1 MPETY
6 RVFSPARGSDEMA
19 RCRVF
24 FSPPNKEVTVDS
36 GTSLLDAASMAKISI
51 RNLCGGDGICGRC
64 KMIVREGD
72 VSGDVSAKLTREE
85 IKKGFV
91 LACMTYV
98 QSDVTIEIPRETL
111 AKEKVKADRD
121 AERFRT
127 FEQKVELKG
136 YEPFP
141 LIKKVYVKLSKP
153 TLANNT
159 ADHERLFDALCRK
172 IGVCKMQTGLKIIK
186 ILPKILRDS
195 DFKITATVGLRK
207 EIAEIMNV
215 EGGNTESENY
225 MMVVDIGTTTIVAH
239 LIDVNTLSTL
249 DAQACFNAQSIY
261 GREVTR
267 RMITSEKR
275 GDDELQKML
284 VADINQL
291 IENLANQN
299 NISLKDINA
308 VVCAGNTAMGHFLL
322 GLPVENIRRY
332 PYVATSVDP
341 PPLRAA
347 EVGIEINPR
356 GLLYSLPGISA
367 WVGSDVTAGILA
379 TGLHE
384 RNEISMLVD
393 IGTNGETVIG
403 KREWIVASSASA
415 GPALEGA
422 SLSCGMQAEKGAIE
436 KFFMDNGEIRYK
448 TIGDYP
454 PKGICGSGVI
464 DMVSVLLETNVIDRS
479 GNFVDDGSKPFTKIE
494 GKNSYILVP
503 GDEARNIRPIFVT
516 ESDIENIITAKAAI
530 YAAMKI
536 LVKRLDLTFDDIDR
550 FYIAGA
556 FGNYID
562 VESAIA
568 IGLIPNLNREKIVY
582 AGNTSIKGA
591 KIAALYKDA
600 FTMIE
605 EIRRKTT
612 YYDLM
617 GAQDYVEEFRKA
629 LFLPHT
635 DIDQFKEVRK

>member
-1 MPETY
+1 MP
-6 RVFSPARGSDEMA
+6 
-19 RCRVF
+19 RCRVVF
-24 FSPPNKEVTVDS
+24 FPPNEEVTVDS
-36 GTSLLDAASMAKISI
+36 GTSLLDAASIARISI
-51 RNLCGGDGICGRC
+51 KNLCGGDGICGRC
-64 KMIVREGD
+64 KMIVKEGD
-72 VSGDVSAKLTREE
+72 VSGDVSPKLTREE
-85 IKKGFV
+85 IRKGFV

-98 QSDVTIEIPRETL
+98 QSDVTVEIPKETL

-127 FEQKVELKG
+127 FEQTVTLKG
-136 YEPFP
+136 SDPSP
-141 LIKKVYVKLSKP
+141 LVKKVYVELSEP

-159 ADHERLFDALCRK
+159 ADHERLFDILCSK

-186 ILPKILRDS
+186 ILPEILRS
-195 DFKITATVGLRK
+195 NDFKITATVGLRR

-215 EGGNTESENY
+215 EGGNTEDENY
-225 MMVVDIGTTTIVAH
+225 IIAVDIGTTTIVAH
-239 LIDVNTLSTL
+239 LIDVNTLLTL
-249 DAQACFNAQSIY
+249 DAQACFNSQSIY

-267 RMITSEKR
+267 RMITAEKK

-284 VADINQL
+284 VQDINLL
-291 IENLANQN
+291 IEDQANQN
-299 NISLKDINA
+299 SVNLKDINA

-322 GLPVENIRRY
+322 GLPVENIRRF

-367 WVGSDVTAGILA
+367 WAGSDVTAGILA

-384 RNEISMLVD
+384 QDETSLLVD

-403 KREWIVASSASA
+403 NREWIVSSSASA

-422 SLSCGMQAEKGAIE
+422 SLSCGMQAEQGAIE
-436 KFFMDNGEIRYK
+436 KFYIEDGAIGYS
-448 TIGDYP
+448 TIGDSP
-454 PKGICGSGVI
+454 PKGICGSGII
-464 DMVSVLLETNVIDRS
+464 DLVKVLLQAEVINRS
-479 GNFVDDGSKPFTKIE
+479 GDFVDSEAHTFQKIE
-494 GKNSYILVP
+494 GKRSYVLVNRDRTRT
-503 GDEARNIRPIFVT
+503 GKHIFVT

-536 LVKRLDLTFDDIDR
+536 LVKRLDMSFNDIDR

-556 FGNYID
+556 FGNFID
-562 VESAIA
+562 IESAVA
-568 IGLIPNLNREKIVY
+568 IGLIPNLSRERIIY

-591 KIAALYKDA
+591 KITALYKDA
-600 FTMIE
+600 FAKIDD
-605 EIRRKTT
+605 IRRKTT

-617 GAQDYVEEFRKA
+617 GAEDYVEEFRKA
-629 LFLPHT
+629 MFIPHT
-635 DIDQFKEVRK
+635 DIEEFIAVRK

>member
-1 MPETY
+1 
-6 RVFSPARGSDEMA
+6 MA
-19 RCRVF
+19 RCRVVF
-24 FSPPNKEVTVDS
+24 HPPNKEVTVDS
-36 GTSLLDAASMAKISI
+36 GTSLLDVASIAKISI
-51 RNLCGGDGICGRC
+51 KNLCGGDGICGRC
-64 KMIVREGD
+64 KMIVREGE
-72 VSGDVSAKLTREE
+72 VSGEVSPKLTREE
-85 IKKGFV
+85 IRNGFV

-98 QSDVTIEIPRETL
+98 QSDVVIEIPKETL

-127 FEQKVELKG
+127 FEQTIAIEGV
-136 YEPFP
+136 EPFP
-141 LIKKVYVKLSKP
+141 LVKKVYVELNQP

-172 IGVCKMQTGLKIIK
+172 IGVCKMQTGLKIIRV
-186 ILPKILRDS
+186 LPKILRDN
-195 DFKITATVGLRK
+195 DFRITATVGLRK

-215 EGGNTESENY
+215 EGGNTEDKNY
-225 MMVVDIGTTTIVAH
+225 LIVVDIGTTTIVAH
-239 LIDVNTLSTL
+239 LLDVNTLATL
-249 DAQACFNAQSIY
+249 DAQACFNSQGLY

-267 RMITSEKR
+267 RMITAEKR

-284 VADINQL
+284 VEDINQL
-291 IENLANQN
+291 IENLANEN
-299 NISLKDINA
+299 DVNLKDINA
-308 VVCAGNTAMGHFLL
+308 VVCAGNTAMAHFLL
-322 GLPVENIRRY
+322 GLPVENIRRF

-379 TGLHE
+379 TGLYE
-384 RNEISMLVD
+384 RDETSLLVD

-403 KREWIVASSASA
+403 NGEWIVSSSASA

-436 KFFMDNGEIRYK
+436 RFYIEDGEIRYK

-454 PKGICGSGVI
+454 PKGICGSGII
-464 DMVSVLLETNVIDRS
+464 DLLSVLLEMSIINRS
-479 GNFVDDGSKPFTKIE
+479 GNFVDDGAHIFTDIDGRK
-494 GKNSYILVP
+494 SYILVH
-503 GDEARNIRPIFVT
+503 DVRPIFVT
-516 ESDIENIITAKAAI
+516 ESDIENVITAKAAI

-536 LVKRLDLTFDDIDR
+536 LVKRLDLSFEKIDR

-556 FGNYID
+556 FGNFID
-562 VESAIA
+562 VESAIK
-568 IGLIPNLNREKIVY
+568 IGLIPNINREKITY

-591 KIAALYKDA
+591 KMAALYKDA
-600 FTMIE
+600 FRRIE

-635 DIDQFKEVRK
+635 DIDQFTVVRK

>member
-1 MPETY
+1 M
-6 RVFSPARGSDEMA
+6 SK
-19 RCRVF
+19 CRVVF
-24 FSPPNKEVTVDS
+24 FPPNEEVTVES
-36 GTSLLDAASMAKISI
+36 GTSLLDAASTARISI
-51 RNLCGGDGICGRC
+51 KNLCGGDGICGRC
-64 KMIVREGD
+64 KMIVKEGD
-72 VSGDVSAKLTREE
+72 VSGDVSPKLTREE
-85 IKKGFV
+85 IRKGFV

-98 QSDVTIEIPRETL
+98 QSDVTIEIPKETL

-127 FEQKVELKG
+127 FEQTVALKG
-136 YEPFP
+136 SEPFP
-141 LIKKVYVKLSKP
+141 LVKKVYVELDEP

-159 ADHERLFDALCRK
+159 ADHERLMDILCRK

-186 ILPKILRDS
+186 ILPDILRDN

-215 EGGNTESENY
+215 EGGNTEGVNY
-225 MMVVDIGTTTIVAH
+225 IIAVDIGTTTIVAH
-239 LIDVNTLSTL
+239 LIDVNTLQTL
-249 DAQACFNAQSIY
+249 DAQACYNSQSIY

-267 RMITSEKR
+267 RMITAEKK
-275 GDDELQKML
+275 GDNELQKML
-284 VADINQL
+284 VQDINQL
-291 IENLANQN
+291 IENQANQN
-299 NISLKDINA
+299 SVDLKDINA

-367 WVGSDVTAGILA
+367 WVGSDIIAGILA
-379 TGLHE
+379 TGLYE
-384 RNEISMLVD
+384 QDEISLLVD

-403 KREWIVASSASA
+403 NREWIVSSSASA

-422 SLSCGMQAEKGAIE
+422 SLSCGIQAEKGAIE
-436 KFFMDNGEIRYK
+436 KFFIEDGAIGYK

-454 PKGICGSGVI
+454 PKGICGSGII
-464 DMVSVLLETNVIDRS
+464 DLVSVLLQFEVIDRS
-479 GNFVDDGSKPFTKIE
+479 GNFVEKESNTFEEIDGKR
-494 GKNSYILVP
+494 SYVLVP
-503 GDEARNIRPIFVT
+503 KDKTRTGKQIFVT

-536 LVKRLDLTFDDIDR
+536 LIKRLDMSFDDIDR

-556 FGNYID
+556 FGNYINI
-562 VESAIA
+562 ESAIA
-568 IGLIPNLNREKIVY
+568 IGLIPNLSRDRIVN

-600 FTMIE
+600 FDKIE

-617 GAQDYVEEFRKA
+617 GANDYVDEFKKA
-629 LFLPHT
+629 MFIPHT
-635 DIDQFKEVRK
+635 DIDEFVASGK

>member
-1 MPETY
+1 M
-6 RVFSPARGSDEMA
+6 SK
-19 RCRVF
+19 CRVVF
-24 FSPPNKEVTVDS
+24 YPSNQEVTVDS
-36 GTSLLDAASMAKISI
+36 GTSLLDAASIARISI
-51 RNLCGGDGICGRC
+51 KNLCGGDGICGRC
-64 KMIVREGD
+64 KMIVTEGE
-72 VSGDVSAKLTREE
+72 VSGDVSPKLTREE
-85 IKKGFV
+85 IRKGFV

-98 QSDVTIEIPRETL
+98 QSDVTIEIPKETL

-127 FEQKVELKG
+127 FEQTVTLKG
-136 YEPFP
+136 LDPFP
-141 LIKKVYVKLSKP
+141 LIKKVYVELEEP

-159 ADHERLFDALCRK
+159 ADHERLFDTLCRK

-186 ILPKILRDS
+186 ILPEILRTN
-195 DFKITATVGLRK
+195 DFKITATVGLRR
-207 EIAEIMNV
+207 EIGEIMNV
-215 EGGNTESENY
+215 EGGNTEDANY
-225 MMVVDIGTTTIVAH
+225 MIVVDVGTTTIVAH
-239 LIDVNTLSTL
+239 LIDVNTLHTL
-249 DAQACFNAQSIY
+249 DAQACFNSQSIY

-267 RMITSEKR
+267 RMITAEKR

-284 VADINQL
+284 VQDINEL
-291 IENLANQN
+291 IENLAGQSNVN
-299 NISLKDINA
+299 LKDINA

-379 TGLHE
+379 TGLYE
-384 RNEISMLVD
+384 RDEISLLVD

-403 KREWIVASSASA
+403 NREWIVSSSASA

-436 KFFMDNGEIRYK
+436 KFYLENGSVRYK
-448 TIGDYP
+448 TIGDFP
-454 PKGICGSGVI
+454 PKGICGSGII
-464 DMVSVLLETNVIDRS
+464 DMVSVLLQAGVINRS
-479 GNFVDDGSKPFTKIE
+479 GNFIENGSHTFEKIE
-494 GKNSYILVP
+494 GKRSYILVP
-503 GDEARNIRPIFVT
+503 KGKTRTGKPIFVT

-530 YAAMKI
+530 YAAIKI

-550 FYIAGA
+550 FYFAGA
-556 FGNYID
+556 FGNFID
-562 VESAIA
+562 IESAVA
-568 IGLIPNLNREKIVY
+568 IGLIPNLNRDRITY

-600 FTMIE
+600 FSKIE
-605 EIRRKTT
+605 NIRRKTT

-617 GAQDYVEEFRKA
+617 GADDYVEEFRKA
-629 LFLPHT
+629 MFLPHT
-635 DIDQFKEVRK
+635 DIDEFIAVKK

>member
-1 MPETY
+1 M
-6 RVFSPARGSDEMA
+6 FK
-19 RCRVF
+19 CRVVF
-24 FSPPNKEVTVDS
+24 FPPNEEVTVES
-36 GTSLLDAASMAKISI
+36 GTSLLDAASTARISI
-51 RNLCGGDGICGRC
+51 KNLCGGDGICGRC
-64 KMIVREGD
+64 KMIVKEGD
-72 VSGDVSAKLTREE
+72 VSGDVSPKLTREE
-85 IKKGFV
+85 IRKGFV

-98 QSDVTIEIPRETL
+98 QSDVTIEIPKETL

-127 FEQKVELKG
+127 FEQTVALKG
-136 YEPFP
+136 SEPFP
-141 LIKKVYVKLSKP
+141 LVKKVYVELDEP

-159 ADHERLFDALCRK
+159 ADHERLMDILCRK

-186 ILPKILRDS
+186 ILPDILRDN

-215 EGGNTESENY
+215 EGGNTEGANY
-225 MMVVDIGTTTIVAH
+225 IIAVDIGTTTIVAH
-239 LIDVNTLSTL
+239 LIDVNTLQTL
-249 DAQACFNAQSIY
+249 DAQACYNSQSIY

-267 RMITSEKR
+267 RMITAEKK
-275 GDDELQKML
+275 GDNELQKML
-284 VADINQL
+284 VQDINQL
-291 IENLANQN
+291 IENQANQN
-299 NISLKDINA
+299 SVDLKDINA

-367 WVGSDVTAGILA
+367 WVGSDIIAGILA
-379 TGLHE
+379 TGLYE
-384 RNEISMLVD
+384 QDEISLLVD

-403 KREWIVASSASA
+403 NREWIVSSSASA

-422 SLSCGMQAEKGAIE
+422 SLSCGIQAEKGAIE
-436 KFFMDNGEIRYK
+436 KFFIEDGAIGYK

-454 PKGICGSGVI
+454 PKGICGSGII
-464 DMVSVLLETNVIDRS
+464 DLVSVLLQFEVIDRS
-479 GNFVDDGSKPFTKIE
+479 GNFVEKESNTFEEIDGKR
-494 GKNSYILVP
+494 SYVLVP
-503 GDEARNIRPIFVT
+503 KDKTRTGKQIFVT

-536 LVKRLDLTFDDIDR
+536 LIKRLDMSFDDIDR

-556 FGNYID
+556 FGNYINI
-562 VESAIA
+562 ESAIA
-568 IGLIPNLNREKIVY
+568 IGLIPNLSRDRIVN

-600 FTMIE
+600 FDKIE

-617 GAQDYVEEFRKA
+617 GANDYVDEFKKA
-629 LFLPHT
+629 MFIPHT
-635 DIDQFKEVRK
+635 DIDEFVASGK

>member
-1 MPETY
+1 M
-6 RVFSPARGSDEMA
+6 SK
-19 RCRVF
+19 CRVVF
-24 FSPPNKEVTVDS
+24 FPPNEEVTVES
-36 GTSLLDAASMAKISI
+36 GTSLLDAASTARISI
-51 RNLCGGDGICGRC
+51 KNLCGGDGICGRC
-64 KMIVREGD
+64 KMIVKEGD
-72 VSGDVSAKLTREE
+72 VSGDVSPKLTREE
-85 IKKGFV
+85 IRKGFV

-98 QSDVTIEIPRETL
+98 QSDVTIEIPKETL

-127 FEQKVELKG
+127 FEQTVALKG
-136 YEPFP
+136 SEPFP
-141 LIKKVYVKLSKP
+141 LVKKVYVELDEP

-159 ADHERLFDALCRK
+159 ADHERLMDILCRK

-186 ILPKILRDS
+186 ILPDILRDN

-215 EGGNTESENY
+215 EGGNTEGANY
-225 MMVVDIGTTTIVAH
+225 IIAVDIGTTTIVAH
-239 LIDVNTLSTL
+239 LIDVNTLQTL
-249 DAQACFNAQSIY
+249 DSQACYNSQSIY

-267 RMITSEKR
+267 RMITAEKK
-275 GDDELQKML
+275 GDNELQKML
-284 VADINQL
+284 VQDINQL
-291 IENLANQN
+291 IENQANQN
-299 NISLKDINA
+299 SVDLKDINA

-367 WVGSDVTAGILA
+367 WVGSDIIAGILA
-379 TGLHE
+379 TGLYE
-384 RNEISMLVD
+384 QDEISLLVD

-403 KREWIVASSASA
+403 NREWIVSSSASA

-422 SLSCGMQAEKGAIE
+422 SLSCGIQAEKGAIE
-436 KFFMDNGEIRYK
+436 KFFIEDGAIGYK

-454 PKGICGSGVI
+454 PKGICGSGII
-464 DMVSVLLETNVIDRS
+464 DLVSVLLQFEVIDRS
-479 GNFVDDGSKPFTKIE
+479 GNFVEKESNTFEEIDGKR
-494 GKNSYILVP
+494 SYVLVP
-503 GDEARNIRPIFVT
+503 KDKTRTGKQIFVT

-536 LVKRLDLTFDDIDR
+536 LIKRLDMSFDDIDR

-556 FGNYID
+556 FGNYINI
-562 VESAIA
+562 ESAIA
-568 IGLIPNLNREKIVY
+568 IGLIPNLSRDRIVN

-600 FTMIE
+600 FDKIE

-617 GAQDYVEEFRKA
+617 GANDYVDEFKKA
-629 LFLPHT
+629 MFIPHT
-635 DIDQFKEVRK
+635 DIDEFVASGK

>member
-1 MPETY
+1 M
-6 RVFSPARGSDEMA
+6 SK
-19 RCRVF
+19 CRVVF
-24 FSPPNKEVTVDS
+24 FPPNEEVTVES
-36 GTSLLDAASMAKISI
+36 GTSLLDAASTARISI
-51 RNLCGGDGICGRC
+51 KNLCGGDGICGRC
-64 KMIVREGD
+64 KMIVKEGD
-72 VSGDVSAKLTREE
+72 VSGDVSPKLTREE
-85 IKKGFV
+85 IRKGFV

-98 QSDVTIEIPRETL
+98 QSDVTIEIPKETL

-127 FEQKVELKG
+127 FEQTVALKG
-136 YEPFP
+136 SEPFP
-141 LIKKVYVKLSKP
+141 LVKKVYVELDEP

-159 ADHERLFDALCRK
+159 ADHERLMDILCRK

-186 ILPKILRDS
+186 ILPDILRDN

-215 EGGNTESENY
+215 EGGNTEGANY
-225 MMVVDIGTTTIVAH
+225 IIAVDIGTTTIVAH
-239 LIDVNTLSTL
+239 LIDVNTLQTL
-249 DAQACFNAQSIY
+249 DAQACYNSQSIY

-267 RMITSEKR
+267 RMITAEKK
-275 GDDELQKML
+275 GDNELQKML
-284 VADINQL
+284 VQDINQL
-291 IENLANQN
+291 IENQANQN
-299 NISLKDINA
+299 SVDLKDINA

-367 WVGSDVTAGILA
+367 WVGSDIIAGILA
-379 TGLHE
+379 TGLYE
-384 RNEISMLVD
+384 QDEISLLVD

-403 KREWIVASSASA
+403 NREWIVSSSASA

-422 SLSCGMQAEKGAIE
+422 SLSCGIQAEKGAIE
-436 KFFMDNGEIRYK
+436 KFFIEDGAIRYK

-454 PKGICGSGVI
+454 PKGICGSGII
-464 DMVSVLLETNVIDRS
+464 DLVSVLLQFEVIDRS
-479 GNFVDDGSKPFTKIE
+479 GNFVEKESNTFEEIDGKR
-494 GKNSYILVP
+494 SYVLVP
-503 GDEARNIRPIFVT
+503 KDKTRTGKQIFVT

-536 LVKRLDLTFDDIDR
+536 LIKRLDMSFDDIDR

-556 FGNYID
+556 FGNYINI
-562 VESAIA
+562 ESAIA
-568 IGLIPNLNREKIVY
+568 IGLIPNLSRDRIVN

-600 FTMIE
+600 FDKIE

-617 GAQDYVEEFRKA
+617 GANDYVDEFKKA
-629 LFLPHT
+629 MFIPHT
-635 DIDQFKEVRK
+635 DIDEFVASGK

>member
-1 MPETY
+1 M
-6 RVFSPARGSDEMA
+6 SK
-19 RCRVF
+19 CRVVF
-24 FSPPNKEVTVDS
+24 FPPNEEVTVES
-36 GTSLLDAASMAKISI
+36 GTSLLDAASIARISI

-64 KMIVREGD
+64 KMIVKEGE
-72 VSGDVSAKLTREE
+72 VSGDVSPKLTREE
-85 IKKGFV
+85 IRKGFV

-98 QSDVTIEIPRETL
+98 QSDVTIEIPKETL

-127 FEQKVELKG
+127 FEQTVTLKG
-136 YEPFP
+136 SDPFP
-141 LIKKVYVKLSKP
+141 LVKKVYVELDKP

-159 ADHERLFDALCRK
+159 ADHERLFDLLCRK

-186 ILPKILRDS
+186 ILPKILRDN

-215 EGGNTESENY
+215 EGGNTEDANY
-225 MMVVDIGTTTIVAH
+225 MIVVDVGTTTIVAH
-239 LIDVNTLSTL
+239 LIDVNTLQTL
-249 DAQACFNAQSIY
+249 NAQACFNSQSIY

-267 RMITSEKR
+267 RMITAEKR

-284 VADINQL
+284 VQDINEL
-291 IENLANQN
+291 IENLADQSNVN
-299 NISLKDINA
+299 LKDINA

-379 TGLHE
+379 TGLYE
-384 RNEISMLVD
+384 RDEISLLVD

-403 KREWIVASSASA
+403 NREWIVSSSASA

-436 KFFMDNGEIRYK
+436 KFYLENGSVRYK
-448 TIGDYP
+448 TIGDFP
-454 PKGICGSGVI
+454 PKGICGSGII
-464 DMVSVLLETNVIDRS
+464 DMVSVLLQAGVINRS
-479 GNFVDDGSKPFTKIE
+479 GNFIENGFHTFEKIE
-494 GKNSYILVP
+494 GKRSFILVP
-503 GDEARNIRPIFVT
+503 KGKTRTGKPIFVT

-530 YAAMKI
+530 YAAIKI

-556 FGNYID
+556 FGNFID
-562 VESAIA
+562 IESAVA
-568 IGLIPNLNREKIVY
+568 IGLIPNLNRDRITY

-600 FTMIE
+600 FSKIE
-605 EIRRKTT
+605 NIRRKTT

-617 GAQDYVEEFRKA
+617 GADDYVEEFRKA
-629 LFLPHT
+629 MFLPHT
-635 DIDQFKEVRK
+635 DIDEFIPVKK